1 MAADVAQERFGTL
14 RCSFGGGI
22 TVGGLI
28 NYDNWGNSAQPTF
41 SVSNMTGYV
50 LSTHGNMFAKGRWT
64 LGSNGARRGE
74 VPVSFAEGRLRLAA
88 RLARDPANATLL
100 YELAR

>member
-1 MAADVAQERFGTL
+1 
-14 RCSFGGGI
+14 
-22 TVGGLI
+22 
-28 NYDNWGNSAQPTF
+28 
-41 SVSNMTGYV
+41 
-50 LSTHGNMFAKGRWT
+50 MFAKGRWT

-88 RLARDPANATLL
+88 RIARDPANATLL